1 MGSLRLPLW
10 DFTAYRHP
18 RAPTAL
24 AVRSV
29 QPSSPLN
36 SAAARLI
43 YAYFSFA
50 AALQPMPSG
59 ARCKCWPMQEML
71 PCRPMMP
78 TYMSQG
84 NRLAQPFWTAGAM
97 RWV

>member
-1 MGSLRLPLW
+1 MGSFRLPLW
-10 DFTAYRHP
+10 DFYRLSP
-18 RAPTAL
+18 
-24 AVRSV
+24 
-29 QPSSPLN
+29 PSCANASRRPVC
-36 SAAARLI
+36 SAFKPAQL
-43 YAYFSFA
+43 FSFA

-59 ARCKCWPMQEML
+59 GRCKCWPMQEML